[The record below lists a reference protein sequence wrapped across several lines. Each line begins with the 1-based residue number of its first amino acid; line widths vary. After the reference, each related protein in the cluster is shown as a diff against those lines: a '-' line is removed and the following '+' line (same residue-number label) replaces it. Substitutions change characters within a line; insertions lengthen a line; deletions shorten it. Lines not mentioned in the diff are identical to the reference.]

1 MGKAILFIRVST
13 EQQHLESQE
22 DTLKRAA
29 VADGYREEDFIIIG
43 KKESAIK
50 LDEDNRQGLQEL
62 KKQLSEGDIDCI
74 YIFELSRL
82 SRKPM
87 VLYSIRDQLLDAR
100 VQLKCLNPA
109 FTLLNSERTGFD
121 NTASLIFSL
130 FGAMAEQEMIE
141 KKERFRRGKRR
152 LAEEGRYNGGN
163 IPFGYRIDKE
173 HKNKIVIND
182 EEARLVKEIFN
193 LYESGISQPQL
204 AKEYYR
210 RGERRLTISLINNIL
225 NNERY
230 TGRKRCYRGSSYE
243 RAYPILVT
251 PEQFQHCR
259 EIARKNNTTADVLI
273 PTSVVRKNSKQTTV
287 IRFGT
292 ITVDYK

>member
-1 MGKAILFIRVST
+1 
-13 EQQHLESQE
+13 
-22 DTLKRAA
+22 
-29 VADGYREEDFIIIG
+29 
-43 KKESAIK
+43 
-50 LDEDNRQGLQEL
+50 
-62 KKQLSEGDIDCI
+62 
-74 YIFELSRL
+74 
-82 SRKPM
+82 M

-210 RGERRLTISLINNIL
+210 RGKGDLPFLS
-225 NNERY
+225 
-230 TGRKRCYRGSSYE
+230 
-243 RAYPILVT
+243 
-251 PEQFQHCR
+251 
-259 EIARKNNTTADVLI
+259 
-273 PTSVVRKNSKQTTV
+273 
-287 IRFGT
+287 
-292 ITVDYK
+292 